1 MTLLFRNYN
10 SIRRD
15 DVLFFHTGDIP
26 LTAQADVLALCA
38 GSRARFLQ
46 LDAHH
51 FQTPHNTPPESTWRY
66 AKKFSAGYRHMI
78 RFFTSGLWHVLA
90 REGYTHVMRF
100 DEDSFLWSP
109 IRYNIFE
116 FMAKRGLDYGYR
128 LASLERDNQAEKL
141 HSYVR
146 EYAQRRGVIPT
157 WLLHSCRK
165 PASLSNFTLR
175 QCGDT
180 YNIYNNWFVTRV
192 GFWLS
197 DDVQQ
202 FLAHVNRS
210 HVIYTE
216 RWGDLLWQ
224 SMSLQLFMDR
234 DRVHMFNDFSYEH
247 ATISTVPFPANP
259 TWKQNRLT
267 GLNRTCLAYGGIV
280 LGGEEADLAP
290 ARERL
295 RDLASTPLCR
305 HYRDGRYVMRP
316 CIVHQPS
323 GRVTSYLLGSVST
336 VQARCDRKPAPIYCN
351 STAAAALRVPRRG
364 ESAKGIGHVNLG
376 YRQVQASLGGLCC
389 CHDQRSSKF
398 FAKAS
403 QVLGVQ
409 LRGVSLATHRT
420 AKEAAAYGAKLAN
433 ESAAARRKIIIGS
446 PPSLTAPSGGSTM
459 EAVEVGLE
467 GRRAFVNISTDRTDY
482 PEGWMD
488 FRAPPITD
496 PVERAKCIAQY
507 SFGGK
512 IRVSKAHEAM
522 YCG

>member
-165 PASLSNFTLR
+165 PASLPTLR
-175 QCGDT
+175 CG
-180 YNIYNNWFVTRV
+180 
-192 GFWLS
+192 
-197 DDVQQ
+197 
-202 FLAHVNRS
+202 
-210 HVIYTE
+210 
-216 RWGDLLWQ
+216 
-224 SMSLQLFMDR
+224 
-234 DRVHMFNDFSYEH
+234 
-247 ATISTVPFPANP
+247 
-259 TWKQNRLT
+259 
-267 GLNRTCLAYGGIV
+267 
-280 LGGEEADLAP
+280 
-290 ARERL
+290 
-295 RDLASTPLCR
+295 
-305 HYRDGRYVMRP
+305 
-316 CIVHQPS
+316 
-323 GRVTSYLLGSVST
+323 
-336 VQARCDRKPAPIYCN
+336 
-351 STAAAALRVPRRG
+351 
-364 ESAKGIGHVNLG
+364 
-376 YRQVQASLGGLCC
+376 
-389 CHDQRSSKF
+389 
-398 FAKAS
+398 
-403 QVLGVQ
+403 
-409 LRGVSLATHRT
+409 
-420 AKEAAAYGAKLAN
+420 
-433 ESAAARRKIIIGS
+433 SAATRTTFTTIG
-446 PPSLTAPSGGSTM
+446 L
-459 EAVEVGLE
+459 
-467 GRRAFVNISTDRTDY
+467 
-482 PEGWMD
+482 
-488 FRAPPITD
+488 
-496 PVERAKCIAQY
+496 
-507 SFGGK
+507 
-512 IRVSKAHEAM
+512 
-522 YCG
+522 